1 MASEPVALAL
11 DLGTTRVKVGV
22 VDSDGRLSRVRAV
35 DSPPTLGT
43 GLVRNG
49 DPEAWRE
56 VTLALVRELD
66 LELGRELPIG
76 LSSQRSSFLFV
87 DRATGAAAS
96 PLVSWQDR
104 TAAPWCQAHHAAAA
118 RVSALS
124 GLVLS
129 PHYVGPKLAQ
139 RFELDPSLRAACAGG
154 ATVVRT
160 LDAWIQTALEP
171 CEDARNDPSCAA
183 RTDLSCAART
193 ALVDFARRDYSDELL
208 ELFGVPRIALAP
220 LAPSVE
226 PRARR
231 VRAHVADQAAAA
243 LAVLGESPGGALIS
257 LGTGGFVLVATG
269 AEPVVRPP
277 YLGAP
282 VLARD
287 AQHARYVLEG
297 TINGGGATADR
308 FARPPT
314 RWPIA
319 DPTPDEF
326 CMPDENGWGAPF
338 WRAERSLRFSG
349 ATRVGTH
356 ADLRRVVVE
365 GLCFRAAAI
374 LADLSLGRPVTRVAL
389 AGGLAHDPFVPR
401 ALVAILERPIELV
414 GGFEAG
420 LAAAGRLAAGLE
432 PRESDPPVQ
441 VEPALADDWL
451 RAKYERWR
459 GWVATLD

>member
-35 DSPPTLGT
+35 DSPPTLGA
-43 GLVRNG
+43 GLARSG

-87 DRATGAAAS
+87 DRASGVAAS
-96 PLVSWQDR
+96 PLISWQDR
-104 TAAPWCQAHHAAAA
+104 SAAPWCQAHHAAAS

-129 PHYVGPKLAQ
+129 PHYVGPKLAH
-139 RFELDPSLRAACAGG
+139 RFELDPALRAACESG

-171 CEDARNDPSCAA
+171 GEDA

-193 ALVDFARRDYSDELL
+193 ALVDLARRDYSDELL
-208 ELFGVPRIALAP
+208 ALFGVPRRALAP
-220 LAPSVE
+220 IAPSVE

-231 VRAHVADQAAAA
+231 VRAQVADQAAAA
-243 LAVLGESPGGALIS
+243 LAVLGEASDGALIS

-287 AQHARYVLEG
+287 AQHVRYVLEG

-326 CMPDENGWGAPF
+326 CVPDENGWGAPF

-374 LADLSLGRPVTRVAL
+374 LADLSHGRPPVSRVAL

-401 ALVAILERPIELV
+401 ALAAILERPIELV
-414 GGFEAG
+414 GAFEAA
-420 LAAAGRLAAGLE
+420 LAAAGRLAAGLD
-432 PRESDPPVQ
+432 PRESDPPVR